1 MRKLI
6 TTAAI
11 IFSCLNLASA
21 QTDTKA
27 KAILADVSKK
37 YRSYDIIKTGFTST
51 LDNPQA
57 KIKETQTGTIYLKS
71 KTNKYKIVLK
81 YQELISD
88 GKTQWNYLKTDREVQ
103 VSDFENDPKL
113 LNPAKIFTIYEKGYK
128 YVSSDDTKISGKI
141 YNVIDLTP
149 LDSKSPYF
157 KIRLNIDRTTK
168 HIGSAVIFDKN
179 GNKYTYTINS
189 FTPNFK
195 ASESI
200 FAFDAKQHPGVE
212 VVDLR

>member
-1 MRKLI
+1 MRKLLASTVILLSCI
-6 TTAAI
+6 T
-11 IFSCLNLASA
+11 LASA
-21 QTDTKA
+21 QTDKKA

-37 YRSYDIIKTGFTST
+37 YRSYDIIKTDFTST

-81 YQELISD
+81 DQELISD
-88 GKTQWNYLKTDREVQ
+88 GKTQWNYLKTDKEVQ
-103 VSDFENDPKL
+103 VSDFENDPNL

-128 YVSSDDTKISGKI
+128 YVSSDDTRINGKI

-195 ASESI
+195 ASDSI
-200 FAFDAKQHPGVE
+200 FSFDAKQHPGVE

>member
-1 MRKLI
+1 MKKLI
-6 TTAAI
+6 ISAAI
-11 IFSCLNLASA
+11 LLGCLNLASA
-21 QTDTKA
+21 QIDTKA

-37 YRSYDIIKTGFTST
+37 YRSYNIIKTDFTST

-57 KIKETQTGTIYLKS
+57 KIKESQTGTIYLKS

-81 YQELISD
+81 DQELISD
-88 GKTQWNYLKTDREVQ
+88 GKTQWNYLKTDKEVQ

-128 YVSSDDTKISGKI
+128 YVSSGDTRINGKV

-168 HIGSAVIFDKN
+168 QIGSAVIFDKN

-189 FTPNFK
+189 FVPNFK
-195 ASESI
+195 ASDSI